1 MSWRNFKNSQFKD
14 KSYEKAHIS
23 TFMPRG
29 NKDKRCKSS
38 SFEPFEPFG
47 LKDKTENL
55 VVPVGQSPDE
65 LKTVQDFQK
74 DCDSR
79 MKVSLSCVGHEY
91 ENTGGAEQSQ
101 DTDEET
107 KLVGWFLTATLPTEA
122 FNLDC
127 ARRVNKPGKFFDV
140 LRREIAGRLSSPR
153 WRCGATQADLRRLKE
168 NSLNNNEGGVK
179 GITKLMDAK
188 TQPTDAALI
197 KNLSFEK
204 E

>member
-29 NKDKRCKSS
+29 TKDKRCKSS

-74 DCDSR
+74 
-79 MKVSLSCVGHEY
+79 
-91 ENTGGAEQSQ
+91 
-101 DTDEET
+101 
-107 KLVGWFLTATLPTEA
+107 
-122 FNLDC
+122 
-127 ARRVNKPGKFFDV
+127 
-140 LRREIAGRLSSPR
+140 RL
-153 WRCGATQADLRRLKE
+153 
-168 NSLNNNEGGVK
+168 
-179 GITKLMDAK
+179 
-188 TQPTDAALI
+188 
-197 KNLSFEK
+197 
-204 E
+204 